1 MSVNLFYRNLRKG
14 GKVGRIVHD
23 EEVTPGFSC
32 KHGKGFRL
40 QFTDDVFALGILP
53 HAVFSLRVGY
63 GGAFRGAD
71 TYCDDEQVFLARFIQ
86 QGRGEIHGVF
96 AITQDDQRVCSGS

>member
-1 MSVNLFYRNLRKG
+1 MSVNLFCRNLCKG
-14 GKVGRIVHD
+14 CKVGRVVHD
-23 EEVTPGFSC
+23 EEITPGFSC

-40 QFTDDVFALGILP
+40 QFTDDVFAFGILP

-71 TYCDDEQVFLARFIQ
+71 TDRDDKQVFLACLIQ

-96 AITQDDQRVCSGS
+96 TITQYDQRVCAGS